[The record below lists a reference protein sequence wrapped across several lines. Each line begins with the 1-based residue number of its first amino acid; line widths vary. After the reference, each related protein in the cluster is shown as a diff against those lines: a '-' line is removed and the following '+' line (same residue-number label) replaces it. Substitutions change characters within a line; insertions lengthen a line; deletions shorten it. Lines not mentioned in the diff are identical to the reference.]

1 MFSAFIFFLCEAL
14 TWAIIIRA
22 VLSWFPINPNN
33 LALVLLHQITEPILA
48 PLRRIVPRVGM
59 FDITTVVAIIILQ
72 VIAALFA

>member
-1 MFSAFIFFLCEAL
+1 VFIDFILILCTAL

-48 PLRRIVPRVGM
+48 PLRRIVPRIGR